1 MRLFQFIKAVTR
13 KKVQPKDYNEPSLFD
28 ELTDFYKQNE
38 PAAGQT
44 KTVDGKTYT
53 LQPSSHPGW
62 LRWKAQDGS
71 ELVTD
76 EEGNEVEQKPK
87 SQAPKP
93 QPTPKP
99 EPLKEPEVTTETGEE
114 FEEDLFGNRIYRVG
128 SKQFALIK
136 KEDGKTT
143 LTRVPE
149 AKKAPEPKQGPETE
163 DLFSQINNMIKKPK
177 EAQKDSE
184 TVQTPAQEEKAPEKP
199 QEEET
204 DPFSQTV
211 KDETAGKKPEII
223 QYGAEGLKGGKKTRQ
238 KEREKLNKA
247 VRELL
252 ERKINRYT
260 DDEKRL
266 LAQYSGKGGTD
277 ELSLN
282 EYYSTTEQSKFI
294 WDCVRQLGF
303 RGGSAIEP
311 SCATGVFIHTAPDDT
326 VVTGVELDP
335 TSAKISQI
343 LHGDR
348 HEIHNMSFELYR
360 RLSEDE
366 LFDLVIG
373 NTPFGPRGK
382 TVMYD
387 GAKKHLN
394 NAEQYFLERGMDKLR
409 ENGILAMI
417 VPTGIMDAAAN
428 SELRNEL
435 NKQAEFLGAFR
446 LPTGAFH
453 HAHAEVTTDIVFFRK
468 RPTEVSNFL
477 VNADPETI
485 SKLKTL
491 GFMDH
496 EFTSGRFFEK
506 NPEYTMGIETKGN
519 FGRSIWKGEFNIEEL
534 REKAGLLK
542 PHRDNY
548 DALKEFGIDI
558 TREDGRPAPKV
569 GEVRVIN
576 GRQYLFNK
584 NHRWERISD
593 DSNVYEAL
601 NEDEQKVAD
610 ELGINA
616 GEFQKIR
623 KNIILEGIHLTDE
636 QRNVFKIPGTYDHTY
651 YELESLVNIPLGKLE
666 KCRKA
671 ALIGLAIQEYER
683 MKRDPSISRD
693 IIWSTAK
700 RLEGEIGNF
709 ISRFGNPADLV
720 KYLDKGKRKGIQT
733 LYASVDEQGV
743 ISGSIT
749 DPFKDAAEAS
759 QVKTKRKHNDL
770 TTPFGVVKELFETGE
785 EVDYD
790 RFNERYRGEERFTES
805 EFHLRMLNDDS
816 IGITDEGFYA
826 PEKEVYVGQ
835 VTDKIDSWSGRIK
848 EIDEEL
854 QAQVS
859 GSKVEELAAEKNKL
873 ESQLAKVR
881 ELAGYKG
888 IEALPVKM
896 GDARRGMFDISLLN
910 DYLKEQGLDMELEVD
925 YHGKINFT
933 DSLLAKVYELYHD
946 KGDLTKEGQKSLKKL
961 LEEYYAGNKKPL
973 DLVLLNSLNG
983 IPNGRI
989 QDEIKLKLESTEQ
1002 GFKQFLSNREE
1013 AADIAEQYN
1022 RQYNNWIMKNY
1033 DEEVIE
1039 GIQKLDYDKKLN
1051 RFGPD
1056 GKQLTIRES
1065 IAPNQWGSIRRLVDQ
1080 GKGMLAHGVGVGKT
1094 LQAIVSIAIM
1104 KQEGKCTK
1112 PLVVTPKSVL
1122 LNWNE
1127 ESNLWLK
1134 DANVLVVGYKKDK
1147 NGRYTIQ
1154 ESNGEIR
1161 GKLIEIQRSGHK
1173 YDLILMARDTFSG
1186 LDFASDTKERIVNE
1200 LVLKFFESESNLT
1213 KDQLKKRA
1221 SLEQKFAKEVQK
1233 IRPRFE
1239 GLTFEELGVDLLV
1252 RDESH
1257 DVKNLLDTVTFQ
1269 DIKGLSGASS
1279 SRSLHNYIASNIIRQ
1294 QNGGRN
1300 VIMLTATPISN
1311 TPLEIFNMML
1321 PFAEDDLSKMGVS
1334 SIDDFIGRFAQ
1345 IDHEPTTEADGS
1357 IVNQAKFV
1365 GWSAGE
1371 VLRKLFFRFVDYKTH
1386 KDVKGQN
1393 IRFPK
1398 ENPIHEFTTLNE
1410 GQKALLDHCRLRLWA
1425 NRMLDK
1431 KALADLWE
1439 SGEKFTGNIES
1450 LLKKAGGDDKE
1461 NIIKLALKDGALTE
1475 KDIKEIKAY
1484 ASKYV
1489 KKFLEMNSYVDD
1501 RAELGYDGFFKIQSD
1516 MIKATADL
1524 SWYKE
1529 KKSEYAMGIDDD
1541 FVQQHTSY
1549 EKLDKLTNLVSDEY
1563 KNGGKQVIFAI
1574 NVNLHEKIKDSLVK
1588 AGVKPEE
1595 IIIVNGE
1602 TVKGSDT
1609 RLQVSNDFNAGKYKV
1624 VIGNYA
1630 TMGEGLNF
1638 NNGTTKGYHLQPPW
1652 NSLQYEQGN
1661 GRFIRQGNPNESV
1674 DVHYFLSK
1682 GSIDAFMNQKVL
1694 DKKDMVDKFLR
1705 GETNEWEDDIELSPD
1720 DMLIELARSP
1730 EEAKRLVELKQKNQE
1745 RVNAEYEAKTNIRK
1759 LQRYHNNLRYMKDV
1773 KDKTSPLYE
1782 RLRKENENFENEFNS
1797 TGHRFSQFL
1806 DKNRSYII
1814 DEKSDLVI
1822 PEGSL
1827 LSSEDSHILI
1837 KNINTLSK
1845 TCQTVNMKGEVR
1857 TISIDN
1863 LLTQMKG
1870 SKAKVNI
1877 SPGDVL
1883 FRTML
1888 DPDLSVQHLARL
1900 AGKLPGDIFSPDQI
1914 SVLKKSFESKL
1925 EKEMYIGD
1933 QCYFID
1939 TNTDQLTT
1947 PRSWDSYSQLK
1958 KNGIELILPS
1968 EEKFF
1973 EAVRNTDSKKLQEL
1987 STKNSSFTEIYVKL
2001 MRSKFPTMHQ
2011 PPVKMGDIETLY
2023 KEAHGYSDSEYE
2035 AERSRKKS
2043 KYRKTVAQEIK
2054 DVYSGIKEGDYSE
2067 YADLLA
2073 DKISREVLKYDYRTR
2088 EVNLTKK
2095 IEDPNIV
2102 DQLNFIRAYD
2112 HGWRVRNV
2120 LSSIDEAVKK
2130 NRRSEG

>member
-1 MRLFQFIKAVTR
+1 MRIFELIKALTR
-13 KKVQPKDYNEPSLFD
+13 KKIQPKDYNEPTLFD
-28 ELTDFYKQNE
+28 ELTDFYKQQE

-44 KTVDGKTYT
+44 KTVNGKTYT

-62 LRWKAQDGS
+62 MRWKAQDGS
-71 ELVTD
+71 EMITD
-76 EEGNEVEQKPK
+76 EDGNELEQKPK
-87 SQAPKP
+87 PIAE
-93 QPTPKP
+93 KP
-99 EPLKEPEVTTETGEE
+99 EEKQLTPDPEPVEETQSEKEDY
-114 FEEDLFGNRIYRVG
+114 EEDLFGNRIYRVG
-128 SKQFALIK
+128 TKQFTLIK
-136 KEDGKTT
+136 KEDGKAT

-149 AKKAPEPKQGPETE
+149 AKKEPQQEA
-163 DLFSQINNMIKKPK
+163 DLFSNAEKPK
-177 EAQKDSE
+177 EPQKEAEPIQSS
-184 TVQTPAQEEKAPEKP
+184 TTEEKAQEKP
-199 QEEET
+199 QSEEI
-204 DPFSQTV
+204 DAFSQTV
-211 KDETAGKKPEII
+211 KEETAGKKPEII
-223 QYGAEGLKGGKKTRQ
+223 QYGAEGLKGSKKARQ
-238 KEREKLNKA
+238 KERERLNKA
-247 VRELL
+247 IRELL
-252 ERKINRYT
+252 ERKVNRYT

-282 EYYSTTEQSKFI
+282 EYYTTSEQANFI
-294 WDCVRQLGF
+294 WECARQLGY
-303 RGGSAIEP
+303 RGGTALEP

-326 VVTGVELDP
+326 VVTGVELDR
-335 TSAKISQI
+335 TSAKISYI
-343 LHGDR
+343 LHGDD
-348 HEIHNMSFELYR
+348 HEVLHKSFEEFIR
-360 RLSEDE
+360 DSGDE
-366 LFDLVIG
+366 LFDIVIG
-373 NTPFGPRGK
+373 NCPFGTRGR

-387 GAKKHLN
+387 VDKSHLK
-394 NAEQYFLERGMDKLR
+394 NAEQYFMERGMDKLR

-417 VPTGIMDAAAN
+417 VPTGIMDTASN

-468 RPTEVSNFL
+468 RPAEVSNFL

-496 EFTSGRFFEK
+496 EFTSGRFFDQ
-506 NPEYTMGIETKGN
+506 NPEFSMGTETKGN
-519 FGRSIWKGEFNIEEL
+519 FGRSIWKGEFNIDEL

-542 PHRDNY
+542 PHKDNY

-558 TREDGRPAPKV
+558 TRKDGNPEPKE
-569 GEVRVIN
+569 GEIRVIN
-576 GRQYLFNK
+576 GRQYMFNK
-584 NHRWERISD
+584 NHRWERISEKETT
-593 DSNVYEAL
+593 NITL
-601 NEDEQKVAD
+601 NEEEQKVAD
-610 ELGINA
+610 ELGINT
-616 GEFQKIR
+616 GEFLKIR
-623 KNIILEGIHLTDE
+623 NNMVMEGIHLTDS
-636 QRNVFKIPGTYDHTY
+636 QRSVVRGTYGMDITMQ
-651 YELESLVNIPLGKLE
+651 ELSSLVNIPLGKLE
-666 KCRKA
+666 KCRQA
-671 ALIGLAIQEYER
+671 ALIGLAIQEYEK
-683 MKRDPSISRD
+683 MKRTPRVSRD
-693 IIWSTAK
+693 AIWSTAK

-709 ISRFGNPADLV
+709 IQRFGNPADLV
-720 KYLDKGKRKGIQT
+720 KYLDKGQRKGIQT
-733 LYASVDEQGV
+733 LYASVDEQGT
-743 ISGSIT
+743 ITGSIT
-749 DPFKDAAEAS
+749 DPFKDAALSS
-759 QVKTKRKHNDL
+759 QVKTKRRHNDL
-770 TTPFGVVKELFETGE
+770 TTPYGVVKELYDVGE
-785 EVDYD
+785 EVDY
-790 RFNERYRGEERFTES
+790 ERFMEHYKGDEKLTEND
-805 EFHLRMLNDDS
+805 FHLRMLSDDQ
-816 IGITDEGFYA
+816 IGITEDGFYA
-826 PEKEVYVGQ
+826 PEKEVFVGQ
-835 VTDKIDSWSGRIK
+835 VSDKIDSWTGRIK
-848 EIDEEL
+848 EIEEEL
-854 QAQVS
+854 QAEVS
-859 GSKVEELAAEKNKL
+859 GTEVEKLSAEKNKL
-873 ESQLAKVR
+873 ETQLAKVR

-888 IEALPVKM
+888 VEDLPVKM

-910 DYLKEQGLDMELEVD
+910 EYLKEQGLDMELEVD
-925 YHGKINFT
+925 YRGKINFT

-946 KGDLTKEGQKSLKKL
+946 KSSLEKEGQKNLKKL
-961 LEEYYAGNKKPL
+961 LQEYYAGNKKPF

-989 QDEIKLKLESTEQ
+989 EDETKFKLESTEQ
-1002 GFKQFLSNREE
+1002 GFKSFLSNREE
-1013 AADIAEQYN
+1013 ATDIAEQYN

-1039 GIQKLDYDKKLN
+1039 GIQKLDYDKRLN
-1051 RFGPD
+1051 RVGPD
-1056 GKQLTIRES
+1056 GKPLTIRES
-1065 IAPNQWGSIRRLVDQ
+1065 IAPNQWASIRRLVDQ

-1134 DANVLVVGYKKDK
+1134 DANVLVVGYRKDK

-1154 ESNGEIR
+1154 ENNGEIR
-1161 GKLIEIQRSGHK
+1161 GKLIEIQRNGHK
-1173 YDLILMARDTFSG
+1173 YDLILMARDTFVG
-1186 LDFASDTKERIVNE
+1186 LDFEHDTKERIVSD
-1200 LVLKFFESESNLT
+1200 LVQKFFEAKTALT
-1213 KDQLKKRA
+1213 KDQLKKRT
-1221 SLEQKFAKEVQK
+1221 SLEQKFAKEIDK
-1233 IRPRFE
+1233 IKPRFE
-1239 GLTFEELGVDLLV
+1239 GITFEGLGVDLLV

-1269 DIKGLSGASS
+1269 DIKGLSGDTT
-1279 SRSLHNYIASNIIRQ
+1279 SRPLHNYIASNIIRM

-1321 PFAEDDLSKMGVS
+1321 PFAEEDLSKMGVS
-1334 SIDDFIGRFAQ
+1334 SIDDFIGRFAR
-1345 IDHEPTTEADGS
+1345 IDYEPTTEADGS
-1357 IVNQAKFV
+1357 IVNRAKFV

-1393 IRFPK
+1393 IKFPK
-1398 ENPIHEFTTLNE
+1398 ENPVHEFTTLNE

-1425 NRMLDK
+1425 NRMLDRK
-1431 KALADLWE
+1431 SLADLWE
-1439 SGEKFTGNIES
+1439 SKEKFKGDINS
-1450 LLKKAGGDDKE
+1450 LLKQSGGSEKE
-1461 NIIKLALKDGALTE
+1461 NIIELALKDGALTE
-1475 KDIKEIKAY
+1475 DDIKEIKEY
-1484 ASKYV
+1484 AVGYV
-1489 KKFLEMNSYVDD
+1489 KKFLDVNSYVND
-1501 RAELGYDGFFKIQSD
+1501 RAELSYDGFFKIQSD

-1529 KKSEYAMGIDDD
+1529 KRSEYAMGIDDD

-1549 EKLDKLTNLVSDEY
+1549 EKLDRLTNLVSDEY

-1574 NVNLHEKIKDSLVK
+1574 NVNLHDKIKDSLVK

-1595 IIIVNGE
+1595 IKIVNGD
-1602 TVKGSDT
+1602 TAGKSSD
-1609 RLQVSNDFNAGKYKV
+1609 RLRISNEFNSGKYKV

-1682 GSIDAFMNQKVL
+1682 GSIDAFMNQKIL
-1694 DKKDMVDKFLR
+1694 DKKDMVNKFLN

-1759 LQRYHNNLRYMKDV
+1759 LQRYHNNLRYMRDV

-1797 TGHRFSQFL
+1797 SGHRYSQFL

-1814 DEKSDLVI
+1814 DEKSETII

-1827 LSSEDSHILI
+1827 LSSTGDSHILI
-1837 KNINTLSK
+1837 KNINMQNK

-1857 TISIDN
+1857 TISIES
-1863 LLTQMKG
+1863 LLAQMKEN
-1870 SKAKVNI
+1870 KASVNN
-1877 SPGDVL
+1877 SPGDII
-1883 FRTML
+1883 FHTMV
-1888 DPDLSVQHLARL
+1888 DPGISVQHLAKLTSRL
-1900 AGKLPGDIFSPDQI
+1900 PDDILSPDQL
-1914 SVLKKSFESKL
+1914 SVIKKSFETKL
-1925 EKEMYIGD
+1925 EKEYYIGD

-1939 TNTDQLTT
+1939 TKTNQLAL
-1947 PRSWDSYSQLK
+1947 PKSYDSYRDLK
-1958 KNGIELILPS
+1958 NKGIELILPS
-1968 EEKFF
+1968 DEKFLV
-1973 EAVRNTDSKKLQEL
+1973 AARNTDAKKLQEL
-1987 STKNSSFTEIYVKL
+1987 GKSNNSFREIYVKL

-2023 KEAHGYSDSEYE
+2023 KEANGYSDSEYE

-2054 DVYSGIKEGDYSE
+2054 DVYNDIKEGDYSE
-2067 YADLLA
+2067 YASLLA
-2073 DKISREVLKYDYRTR
+2073 DKINRQVFKYDNRTR
-2088 EVNLTKK
+2088 EVHLTRK
-2095 IEDPNIV
+2095 IEDPNII
-2102 DQLNFIRAYD
+2102 DQINFLRAYD
-2112 HGWRVRNV
+2112 HGWRVRN
-2120 LSSIDEAVKK
+2120 LLTSIDEAL
-2130 NRRSEG
+2130 NQGRRSEK